1 MNVEPQSRG
10 PEMSEKTT
18 GKPPVKKADAAAAP
32 AVAKSEPV
40 AAKAAPAKVE
50 AARPAPEP
58 VAKAETPKSAPVKAE
73 APKIEETAIE
83 APAAKTASVET
94 APKADPA
101 PAAAKK
107 GTTMNDTVNKIANE
121 TAERAQAAF
130 GDVNARA
137 KAALEKGAKFFEEI
151 NEFNKGNIEALVES
165 SKVAAKAAETL
176 GQEAAET
183 ARKNY
188 ETASSALKSF
198 ASVKSPTELFQLQSE
213 YARNAFDAFVAQAS
227 KNSETVLKLA
237 GEVVQPLSNRFAVAA
252 EKIKKAA

>member
-1 MNVEPQSRG
+1 
-10 PEMSEKTT
+10 MSDKTT
-18 GKPPVKKADAAAAP
+18 GKPPVKKADAAAVP
-32 AVAKSEPV
+32 AAAKLESEP
-40 AAKAAPAKVE
+40 AKAVSAKVE
-50 AARPAPEP
+50 AAKPAPQPIAKVDAKPAP
-58 VAKAETPKSAPVKAE
+58 VKAETPK
-73 APKIEETAIE
+73 IEEAAIE
-83 APAAKTASVET
+83 APVAKTATVET
-94 APKADPA
+94 APKAKPA
-101 PAAAKK
+101 PAAAQK

-121 TAERAQAAF
+121 TVERAQAAF
-130 GDVNARA
+130 GDVNART
-137 KAALEKGAKFFEEI
+137 KAALEKGTKFFEEI

-176 GQEAAET
+176 GQEVAET

-213 YARNAFDAFVAQAS
+213 YVRTAFDTFVAQAS

-252 EKIKKAA
+252 DKIKKAA

>member
-1 MNVEPQSRG
+1 
-10 PEMSEKTT
+10 MSDKAP
-18 GKPPVKKADAAAAP
+18 GKPPVNKVDAAAVP
-32 AVAKSEPV
+32 AVAKSDPV
-40 AAKAAPAKVE
+40 IAKVAPAKVE
-50 AARPAPEP
+50 APKPAPQP
-58 VAKAETPKSAPVKAE
+58 VAAKVETPKPAPVKAE
-73 APKIEETAIE
+73 MPKT
-83 APAAKTASVET
+83 KTVET
-94 APKADPA
+94 APKAQPA
-101 PAAAKK
+101 PAAVAKK
-107 GTTMNDTVNKIANE
+107 GPTMNDTVNKIANE

-137 KAALEKGAKFFEEI
+137 KAAMEKGAKLFEEI

-237 GEVVQPLSNRFAVAA
+237 GEVVQPLSSRFAVAA

>member
-1 MNVEPQSRG
+1 
-10 PEMSEKTT
+10 MSDKTP
-18 GKPPVKKADAAAAP
+18 GKPPVNKVDVAATP
-32 AVAKSEPV
+32 AVAKSDPV
-40 AAKAAPAKVE
+40 IAQVAPAKVE
-50 AARPAPEP
+50 AAKPAPQP
-58 VAKAETPKSAPVKAE
+58 VAAKVEAPKPAPVKAETPKTEKPAMEV
-73 APKIEETAIE
+73 
-83 APAAKTASVET
+83 PAAKIATVET
-94 APKADPA
+94 APKAQPA
-101 PAAAKK
+101 KAVVAQK
-107 GTTMNDTVNKIANE
+107 GPTMNDTVNKIANE
-121 TAERAQAAF
+121 TVERAQAAF

-137 KAALEKGAKFFEEI
+137 KAALEKGTKLFEEI

-188 ETASSALKSF
+188 ETASAALKSF

-213 YARNAFDAFVAQAS
+213 YARSAFDAFVAQAS

-237 GEVVQPLSNRFAVAA
+237 GEVVQPLSSRFAVAA